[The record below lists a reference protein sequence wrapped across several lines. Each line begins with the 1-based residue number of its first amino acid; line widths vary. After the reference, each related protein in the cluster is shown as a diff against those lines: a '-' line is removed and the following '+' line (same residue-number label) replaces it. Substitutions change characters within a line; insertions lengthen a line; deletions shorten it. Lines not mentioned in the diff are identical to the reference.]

1 MTATNSGKAGHSNTA
16 RAGDVSSAHHFIFD
30 NPNKGI
36 SHSYRALTQ
45 AKM

>member
-1 MTATNSGKAGHSNTA
+1 MTATNSEEAGHLNTE

-36 SHSYRALTQ
+36 SHTYRALTQ